1 MEPFLTLYF
10 RQIIFGFKNRS
21 IFCLQSQKEL
31 WVWVWKLW
39 VTDWRLWY
47 WICPRWNWT
56 KYTMHSCER
65 IENVN
70 RYETGPNPDTR
81 RPHPW
86 LTTNVIP
93 HYVDGRT
100 KMLAWLRF
108 STKCRIPHFWYV
120 FSSLLSDLGFLD
132 RKRLS
137 IFPYECLHHVVNQKD
152 PKLYDRILSPD

>member
-1 MEPFLTLYF
+1 MGSTRTCVTD
-10 RQIIFGFKNRS
+10 RQTDGADYIGPAVQRPAGRV
-21 IFCLQSQKEL
+21 QKEL

-137 IFPYECLHHVVNQKD
+137 IFPYECFTSCSKS
-152 PKLYDRILSPD
+152 KRS